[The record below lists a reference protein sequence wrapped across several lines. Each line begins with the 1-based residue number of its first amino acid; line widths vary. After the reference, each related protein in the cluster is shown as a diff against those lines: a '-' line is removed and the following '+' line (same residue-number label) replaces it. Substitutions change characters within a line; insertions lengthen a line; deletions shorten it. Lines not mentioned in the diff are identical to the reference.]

1 MVGKDV
7 AAADVS
13 IVQPELEDE
22 MRTKSA
28 EIETRGEE

>member
-13 IVQPELEDE
+13 IVQPEPENE
-22 MRTKSA
+22 MKTRNA
-28 EIETRGEE
+28 EIEAR